1 MSAPYTRALLRLAAE
16 GAAHLPL
23 SGATHRATRRTVSCG
38 SRIALDLTLDDDGR
52 VRDVGYDLHAC
63 AFGQASSALFARGAR
78 GRSAA
83 EITAARDELKRWL
96 AGDGAPP
103 EWPEIGEL
111 AAAARALPGRHGA
124 VTLPFDAAVDALAD
138 PAAATDD
145 ASVAP

>member
-38 SRIALDLTLDDDGR
+38 SRIALDLMLDDDGR

-63 AFGQASSALFARGAR
+63 AFGQASSALFARGAL
-78 GRSAA
+78 GRSP
-83 EITAARDELKRWL
+83 EQITAARDELKRWL

-103 EWPEIGEL
+103 DWPEIGEL
-111 AAAARALPGRHGA
+111 AAARALPGRHGA
-124 VTLPFDAAVDALAD
+124 VTLAFDAAVDALAR
-138 PAAATDD
+138 PAATTDE